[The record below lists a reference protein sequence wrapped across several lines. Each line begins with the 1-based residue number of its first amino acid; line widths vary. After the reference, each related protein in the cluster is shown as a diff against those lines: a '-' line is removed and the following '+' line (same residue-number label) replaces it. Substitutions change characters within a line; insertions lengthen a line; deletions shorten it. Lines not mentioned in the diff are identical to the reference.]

1 MDTIQILPY
10 LPITLS
16 ILTFVCAW
24 AVIPY
29 LLNSYNTDWLPAWL
43 HPDSEAVDS
52 TYRYYYPADEARRML
67 AASFFVAFVYI
78 IVSLCVGQS
87 EYIHTGVPYL
97 YALIPAAYLLHRYFC
112 FHRLNRFTPEYV
124 AQRTSRIT
132 IYRPWVVVL
141 LWLYTFLL
149 PVVAVFQWLP
159 SLQLRLLTLPPV
171 IVMLLFTGAE
181 LTSLCQEYRKD
192 YSKCNL
198 WQCLSCAIPH
208 NYYFALAVV
217 SVALTQAALWS
228 DSLVPL
234 IVWTVILLAFTVT
247 EFNYRFCCTPDD
259 NVDMFE
265 SWGTDKT
272 SLRLTIEEELELIQ
286 RKEWKAL
293 RHKCRHCQMLIIRQK
308 NSLRKYKVE
317 ITADLENKI
326 KEMFLLKDTLLYVR
340 TFDTLYEARMNA
352 LYTGYSDSRM
362 EKMIQKQNPEGR
374 DLKELNVAL
383 LYKM

>member
-1 MDTIQILPY
+1 MDTIQLLPY
-10 LPITLS
+10 MPITLS

-52 TYRYYYPADEARRML
+52 TYRFYYPADEARRML
-67 AASFFVAFVYI
+67 AVSFFIAFVYI

-87 EYIHTGVPYL
+87 ECIYAGVPYL
-97 YALIPAAYLLHRYFC
+97 FALIPAAYLLHRYFC
-112 FHRLNRFTPEYV
+112 FHRQNRFTPEYV
-124 AQRTSRIT
+124 AQRTSRLT

-149 PVVAVFQWLP
+149 PAAAVFQWLP

-171 IVMLLFTGAE
+171 IAMLLFTGVE
-181 LTSLCQEYRKD
+181 FTTLSQEYKRD
-192 YSKCNL
+192 YRGCKL
-198 WQCLSCAIPH
+198 WECLSCAIPH

-228 DSLVPL
+228 GSLIPL

-247 EFNYRFCCTPDD
+247 EFHYRFCCTPDD

-286 RKEWKAL
+286 CKEYRML
-293 RHKCRHCQMLIIRQK
+293 HRRRFQPCQMLIIHG
-308 NSLRKYKVE
+308 RKGLYKYAVE
-317 ITADLENKI
+317 VTADLDNKLRELFLR
-326 KEMFLLKDTLLYVR
+326 KETLLFVH
-340 TFDTLYEARMNA
+340 TFNTLKEARLNA
-352 LYTGYSDSRM
+352 LNVYTSNLRM
-362 EKMIQKQNPEGR
+362 EELIQKQNPGYH
-374 DLKELNVAL
+374 DLKGLNAKVL
-383 LYKM
+383 V